1 MFKAV
6 PLIARMTAG
15 VSNLKNFVLK
25 QRELMMEEASSGSP
39 GSLPEAR
46 VSKFSNAGS
55 LKMGFTSNMK
65 IPEGTK

>member
-1 MFKAV
+1 
-6 PLIARMTAG
+6 
-15 VSNLKNFVLK
+15 
-25 QRELMMEEASSGSP
+25 MMEEASSGT
-39 GSLPEAR
+39 LPEAR